1 MAPAVNKVKSL
12 SLVNY
17 TTGTIHHHHH
27 HHHHHRF
34 CSFNIVSPWWKPNI
48 QILSSK
54 CISLHPIFQVETCWS
69 YLWNFMSNCIYLT
82 LELHN
87 QNILYD
93 SGNMVS
99 LGRTSQV
106 SNVTLHK
113 LTRKIIW
120 KERIKLFGNTYLRC
134 LKLVAAKYM

>member
-1 MAPAVNKVKSL
+1 
-12 SLVNY
+12 
-17 TTGTIHHHHH
+17 
-27 HHHHHRF
+27 
-34 CSFNIVSPWWKPNI
+34 
-48 QILSSK
+48 
-54 CISLHPIFQVETCWS
+54 
-69 YLWNFMSNCIYLT
+69 MSNCIYLT

-87 QNILYD
+87 QNILHD